1 MDTLGLTEHGARPG
15 LYACHGLGNNQVRLC
30 LLFKQQRY
38 RASLQHIRCVSAKCL
53 KASVTILDVSECNYP
68 AVNETRMSWFKFSA
82 KIKLISGIYL
92 ECVACL
98 NEYVFLSY
106 EVMREIIG
114 GVVYTCY

>member
-1 MDTLGLTEHGARPG
+1 MA
-15 LYACHGLGNNQVRLC
+15 
-30 LLFKQQRY
+30 QRY
-38 RASLQHIRCVSAKCL
+38 HSIRCVSAKCL

-106 EVMREIIG
+106 EVMRKLLVALFIRAIREF
-114 GVVYTCY
+114 TKP